1 MIYSLETNRHTPNL
15 NRNGGFAAYYNIL
28 YWHGAR
34 SLPEWKQ
41 MTFCS
46 CSMVIAWR
54 TTTKNPNKKNPAS
67 YFWNTMHRQN
77 KKWNWMRKK
86 YICWEQNQTAR
97 RIYSPV
103 LISYYQ
109 TLSWMEKWQK
119 RTLSNRCGRSDGF
132 ERRQS
137 SSGQITKIHIHR
149 AKC

>member
-15 NRNGGFAAYYNIL
+15 NRNEGFAAYYNIL
-28 YWHGAR
+28 YWHWAR

-54 TTTKNPNKKNPAS
+54 TTTKIPTKKPQQAISEIQYTNKIRNGIE
-67 YFWNTMHRQN
+67 WE
-77 KKWNWMRKK
+77 K
-86 YICWEQNQTAR
+86 YICWGQNQTAG

-109 TLSWMEKWQK
+109 TLSRMETWQK

-132 ERRQS
+132 ERWQS
-137 SSGQITKIHIHR
+137 SAELITKIHIHR
-149 AKC
+149 ANC